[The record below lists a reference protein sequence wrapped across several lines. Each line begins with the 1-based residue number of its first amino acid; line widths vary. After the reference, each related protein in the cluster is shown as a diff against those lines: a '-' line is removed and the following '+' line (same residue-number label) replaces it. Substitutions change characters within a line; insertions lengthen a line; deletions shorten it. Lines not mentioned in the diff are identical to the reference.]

1 MIKILEVALGN
12 FKKTVKENR
21 DKVDKNGIKNED
33 FNKEMISENGSTI
46 YEEF

>member
-21 DKVDKNGIKNED
+21 DKVDKKW
-33 FNKEMISENGSTI
+33 NKK
-46 YEEF
+46 